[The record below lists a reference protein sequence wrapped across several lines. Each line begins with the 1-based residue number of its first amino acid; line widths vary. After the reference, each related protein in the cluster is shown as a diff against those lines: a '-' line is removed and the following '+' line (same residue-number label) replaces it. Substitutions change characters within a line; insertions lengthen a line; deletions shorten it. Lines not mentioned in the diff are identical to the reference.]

1 MAVGRISGPLLKDNL
16 LRNGVNLAF
25 ETSLLYLDVN
35 NSRIGINTTA
45 PTNDLQVVGTTRTT
59 NLQTTNSA
67 TIATFTVSNNTISSS
82 SGTINLVPA
91 GGTNGV
97 VYQGNLTVGT
107 QLNIN
112 GNTISTVG
120 TNTNL
125 NITTTGSGQVTVN
138 SNVLVN
144 GNLHATG
151 MITADGNIQ
160 LGDSGV
166 GDTIQFNGEVDSDIV
181 PTPTN
186 SWNLGSSLLNWATI
200 YSNNATI
207 NNINATSITGT
218 DYKTASLEIN
228 GSTISTRSTN
238 TNINLLTTGSG
249 AVNLG
254 NNLSIAANTITNT
267 VPGSITTF
275 ATTGTGYV
283 AVSGTNGMVIPS
295 GSVAARPANAY
306 AAIGMI
312 RYNTEQYLVEVY
324 TTGGWVSV
332 AGSAGGV
339 TAQSA
344 ADIGVEQALI
354 YG

>member
-25 ETSLLYLDVN
+25 ETNLLYLDVN
-35 NSRIGINTTA
+35 NSRIGINTAA
-45 PTNDLQVVGTTRTT
+45 PTNDLQVVGTARTT
-59 NLQTTNSA
+59 TLQTTNSA
-67 TIATFTVSNNTISSS
+67 TIASFTLSGNTISSTNS
-82 SGTINLVPA
+82 TINFVPA

-120 TNTNL
+120 TNTDL
-125 NITTTGSGQVTVN
+125 NITTTGSGKVQVN
-138 SNVLVN
+138 SNVLIN

-151 MITADGNIQ
+151 TITADGNIT
-160 LGDSGV
+160 LGANS
-166 GDTIQFNGEVDSDIV
+166 GDTIAFTGEVDSNIV
-181 PTPTN
+181 PNLTN
-186 SWNLGSSLLNWATI
+186 TYNLGSSSLTWATV

-207 NNINATSITGT
+207 NNVTGTTITGT
-218 DYKTASLEIN
+218 SYQTSNLQVS
-228 GSTISTRSTN
+228 GSTIATRSAN
-238 TNINLLTTGSG
+238 TNINLLTTGAG

-254 NNLSIAANTITNT
+254 NNISIADNTITNT
-267 VPGSITTF
+267 VPGSVTTF

-312 RYNTEQYLVEVY
+312 RYNTEQYLVEVF